1 MKRKL
6 IISALVA
13 ATMALVVGSATAIVT
28 QRQTILR
35 LRKNQATLIEQLH
48 RQSDST
54 KGTNHLSVV
63 RLRLTTGELGE
74 LRSPYA
80 KRISQLGLRLG
91 RINAISQT
99 TSVMMLDTTILPSA
113 HSPLCDSIGAAPLAP
128 LATSRYEWSDSW
140 VSLRADLV
148 GDTLH
153 WHLTS
158 RDTLLQVV
166 HRVPYRW
173 WIFRWGTKA
182 IRQEIRSS
190 NPHTH
195 LVYSEYIEI
204 EN

>member
-13 ATMALVVGSATAIVT
+13 ATLALVLGSATALVT

-35 LRKNQATLIEQLH
+35 LRKNQATLVEQLH

-54 KGTNHLSVV
+54 KRTNHLSVV

-80 KRISQLGLRLG
+80 ERISQLGLRLG

-99 TSVMMLDTTILPSA
+99 TSAMLLDTIALAIPVG
-113 HSPLCDSIGAAPLAP
+113 DSIGAAPLAP

-148 GDTLH
+148 GDTLR

>member
-6 IISALVA
+6 IIAALVA
-13 ATMALVVGSATAIVT
+13 ATLTLVLGSATALVT
-28 QRQTILR
+28 HRQTILR

-54 KGTNHLSVV
+54 KRTNHLSVV

-80 KRISQLGLRLG
+80 ERISQLGLRLG

-99 TSVMMLDTTILPSA
+99 TSAMLLDTIALAIPVG
-113 HSPLCDSIGAAPLAP
+113 DSIGAAPLAP

-148 GDTLH
+148 GDTLR

-158 RDTLLQVV
+158 CDTLLQVV

>member
-6 IISALVA
+6 TLLALVVA
-13 ATMALVVGSATAIVT
+13 VLVALVGSATALVT
-28 QRQTILR
+28 QHQTIR
-35 LRKNQATLIEQLH
+35 
-48 RQSDST
+48 
-54 KGTNHLSVV
+54 
-63 RLRLTTGELGE
+63 RLRLNQAALVEQLRHRSDTLATIPRHQLSIPRQRLTPGEVGDYYPHLAE
-74 LRSPYA
+74 
-80 KRISQLGLRLG
+80 RIDSLGLRLG
-91 RINAISQT
+91 RIKAISQT
-99 TSVMMLDTTILPSA
+99 TSAMLLDTIALAATLG
-113 HSPLCDSIGAAPLAP
+113 DSIGAAPLAP

-140 VSLRADLV
+140 VSLKATLV
-148 GDTLH
+148 GDTLR

-182 IRQEIRSS
+182 IRQEIRST

>member
-6 IISALVA
+6 IITALMAATVALV
-13 ATMALVVGSATAIVT
+13 LGSATAIVT
-28 QRQTILR
+28 QRQTICR
-35 LRKNQATLIEQLH
+35 LRKNQAALVEQLH

-54 KGTNHLSVV
+54 KRVNQLSVV

-74 LRSPYA
+74 LRSDYTE
-80 KRISQLGLRLG
+80 RIRQLGLRLG

-99 TSVMMLDTTILPSA
+99 TSAMLLDTIALAVPA
-113 HSPLCDSIGAAPLAP
+113 GDSIGAAPLAP
-128 LATSRYEWSDSW
+128 LATSRYEWSDGW

-148 GDTLH
+148 GDTLR

>member
-6 IISALVA
+6 IITALVA
-13 ATMALVVGSATAIVT
+13 ATVALVLGSATAIVT
-28 QRQTILR
+28 QRQTICR
-35 LRKNQATLIEQLH
+35 LRKNQAALVEQLH

-54 KGTNHLSVV
+54 KRGNHLSVV
-63 RLRLTTGELGE
+63 RLRLTTGELEE
-74 LRSPYA
+74 LRSDYTE
-80 KRISQLGLRLG
+80 RIRQLGLRLG

-99 TSVMMLDTTILPSA
+99 TSAMLLDTIALAVPA
-113 HSPLCDSIGAAPLAP
+113 GDSIGAAPLAP
-128 LATSRYEWSDSW
+128 LATSRYEWSDGW

-148 GDTLH
+148 GDTLR

>member
-6 IISALVA
+6 IITALVA
-13 ATMALVVGSATAIVT
+13 ATMALVLGSATAIVT
-28 QRQTILR
+28 QRQTICR
-35 LRKNQATLIEQLH
+35 LRKNQAALVEQLH

-54 KGTNHLSVV
+54 KRVNHLSVV

-74 LRSPYA
+74 LRSDYTE
-80 KRISQLGLRLG
+80 RIRQLGLRLG

-99 TSVMMLDTTILPSA
+99 TSAMLLDTIALAVPA
-113 HSPLCDSIGAAPLAP
+113 GDSIGAAPLAP
-128 LATSRYEWSDSW
+128 LATSRYEWSDGW

-148 GDTLH
+148 GDTLR

>member
-6 IISALVA
+6 IIAALVA
-13 ATMALVVGSATAIVT
+13 ATLALVLGSATALVT

-54 KGTNHLSVV
+54 KRTNHLSVV

-80 KRISQLGLRLG
+80 ERISQLGLRLG

-99 TSVMMLDTTILPSA
+99 TSAMLLDTIALAIPVG
-113 HSPLCDSIGAAPLAP
+113 DSIGAAPLAP

-148 GDTLH
+148 GDTLR

-158 RDTLLQVV
+158 CDTLLQVV

>member
-6 IISALVA
+6 IIAALVA
-13 ATMALVVGSATAIVT
+13 ATLALVLGSATALVT

-54 KGTNHLSVV
+54 KRTNHLSVV

-80 KRISQLGLRLG
+80 ERISQLGLRLG

-99 TSVMMLDTTILPSA
+99 TSAMLLDTIALAIPVG
-113 HSPLCDSIGAAPLAP
+113 DSIGAAPLAP
-128 LATSRYEWSDSW
+128 LATSRYEWSDGW
-140 VSLRADLV
+140 VSLRADFV
-148 GDTLH
+148 GDTLR

-158 RDTLLQVV
+158 CDTLLQVV

>member
-6 IISALVA
+6 IIAALVA
-13 ATMALVVGSATAIVT
+13 ATLTLVLGSATALVT

-54 KGTNHLSVV
+54 KRTNHLSVV

-80 KRISQLGLRLG
+80 ERISQLGLRLG

-99 TSVMMLDTTILPSA
+99 TSAMLLDTIALAIPVG
-113 HSPLCDSIGAAPLAP
+113 DSIGAAPLAP

-148 GDTLH
+148 GDTLR

-158 RDTLLQVV
+158 CDTLLQVV